1 MAIKLSCAKTD
12 EPIEMPFV
20 GSGVG
25 TMGTGGYIV
34 PPKFRTCTPLYPPS
48 QRCGLCQNFKQTTL
62 TTRLYKVRT
71 NLYPPLTKTF
81 RHACLWGQSPVPG
94 VGPAGLRNCV
104 IWAVKVPHEKGETFE
119 LRHACVFLAIFN
131 RRDATT
137 ATPGFPCRSFPR
149 QLQMQADM
157 TTRRCGLS
165 PPLIYAKRILFIL

>member
-1 MAIKLSCAKTD
+1 M
-12 EPIEMPFV
+12 

-34 PPKFRTCTPLYPPS
+34 PPPVQDLYPRYHAS
-48 QRCGLCQNFKQTTL
+48 QTCGLCQNFKRTTL

-71 NLYPPLTKTF
+71 NLYPPLTKTS
-81 RHACLWGQSPVPG
+81 RHACLWEQSPVPRC
-94 VGPAGLRNCV
+94 GPSWIKKLCYMGGQGPPR
-104 IWAVKVPHEKGETFE
+104 EGGETFE